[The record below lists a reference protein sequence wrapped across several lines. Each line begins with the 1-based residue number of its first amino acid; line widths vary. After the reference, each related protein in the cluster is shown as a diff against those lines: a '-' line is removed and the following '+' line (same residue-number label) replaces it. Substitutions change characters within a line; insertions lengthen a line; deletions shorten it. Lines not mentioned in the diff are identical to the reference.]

1 MEDAVSMEHQPHH
14 EQHHHSKDEHAGKGA
29 NLQLIVFKLAGEE
42 YAMLIDQ
49 IKEVVITPKI
59 AKVPLTPKYIRGVA
73 NIRGNILAIIDLVE
87 RFSLETNLNS
97 ESQATANFTLVV
109 ESDEYKMGILVKDV
123 PNTLSV
129 YEADI
134 DNSPSIINDNSGVDN
149 NYIKGIVKSGSRM
162 IVLID
167 VHKVINKDEIHKVIK
182 EKSA

>member
-1 MEDAVSMEHQPHH
+1 MEEAVSMEHQPHH
-14 EQHHHSKDEHAGKGA
+14 EQHHSKDEHIGKGA

-59 AKVPLTPKYIRGVA
+59 AKVPLTPNYIRGVA

-87 RFSLETNLNS
+87 RFSLGSPSTSSDN
-97 ESQATANFTLVV
+97 QAASNFTLVV
-109 ESDEYKMGILVKDV
+109 ESNEYKMGILVKDV

-129 YEADI
+129 YETDI
-134 DNSPSIINDNSGVDN
+134 DNSPSIINDSSGIDN

-167 VHKVINKDEIHKVIK
+167 IHKVINKDEIHRVIK

>member
-1 MEDAVSMEHQPHH
+1 MEGEPSKHQHQ
-14 EQHHHSKDEHAGKGA
+14 EHHSKEEHVSKGA

-49 IKEVVITPKI
+49 IKEVVLTPKI
-59 AKVPLTPKYIRGVA
+59 AKVPLTPKYIKGVA

-87 RFSLETNLNS
+87 RFSLETS
-97 ESQATANFTLVV
+97 IAAESQPTPMFTLVV
-109 ESDEYKMGILVKDV
+109 ESSEYKMGILVKDV

-134 DNSPSIINDNSGVDN
+134 DVSPSIINDNSGIDA
-149 NYIKGIVKSGSRM
+149 NYINGIVKSGSRM

-167 VHKVINKDEIHKVIK
+167 VHKVINKDEIHRVIK

>member
-1 MEDAVSMEHQPHH
+1 MEESISMDHQPHH
-14 EQHHHSKDEHAGKGA
+14 DHHHTKDEHNGKGA

-49 IKEVVITPKI
+49 IKEVVITPRV
-59 AKVPLTPKYIRGVA
+59 AKVPLTPSYIKGVA

-87 RFSLETNLNS
+87 RFSLDPKANKDE
-97 ESQATANFTLVV
+97 QVTANFTLVV

-129 YEADI
+129 YESDI
-134 DNSPSIINDNSGVDN
+134 DQSPSIINDSSGIDN
-149 NYIKGIVKSGSRM
+149 NYIKGIVKSGNRM

>member
-1 MEDAVSMEHQPHH
+1 MEDIVSNDHH
-14 EQHHHSKDEHAGKGA
+14 HAHHDQHHKEEHSEKGA

-87 RFSLETNLNS
+87 RFALETNLNTDPN
-97 ESQATANFTLVV
+97 ATANFTLVV
-109 ESDEYKMGILVKDV
+109 ESNEYKMGILVKDV

-129 YEADI
+129 YESDI
-134 DNSPSIINDNSGVDN
+134 DSSPSIINDSSGLDN
-149 NYIKGIVKSGSRM
+149 NYIKGIVKSGNRM

-167 VHKVINKDEIHKVIK
+167 VHKVINKDEIHRVIR
-182 EKSA
+182 ERSS